1 MEINTFDIVL
11 INIISYMGG
20 IFTGLL
26 FCCKYKDKLI
36 IKSKS
41 RDNLS
46 TVANPTNLL
55 QPPPPPPPAVPSY
68 NSPVLVASAPPLPQ
82 AREITIKTME

>member
-41 RDNLS
+41 RENLS
-46 TVANPTNLL
+46 SVVNPANLL
-55 QPPPPPPPAVPSY
+55 QPPPPLPPVVPSY
-68 NSPVLVASAPPLPQ
+68 NSLPLVASAPPPQ

>member
-1 MEINTFDIVL
+1 MVINTFDMVL

-46 TVANPTNLL
+46 TAVNPNNLL
-55 QPPPPPPPAVPSY
+55 QPPPHPPPVVPSY
-68 NSPVLVASAPPLPQ
+68 NSPPLVASAPFPPQ
-82 AREITIKTME
+82 GREITIKTME

>member
-1 MEINTFDIVL
+1 MEINTFDIIL

-26 FCCKYKDKLI
+26 FCCKYKDRLL

-46 TVANPTNLL
+46 TVVNPNNLL
-55 QPPPPPPPAVPSY
+55 QPHPPPPPVVPSY
-68 NSPVLVASAPPLPQ
+68 NSPPLVASAPFPPQ